1 MLLVSSITPSG
12 RAWVQES
19 ARASVVGATFI
30 DGEKALDET
39 ALTDLARVINIAG
52 ATIVSPDLVAGLA
65 SVRSMARFV
74 ALWDR
79 AQMSAAP
86 TIAWFPGSVA
96 SCVADL
102 QALSMLIT
110 QSGSLD
116 LDDYVVARI
125 SATADALDRGLIELL
140 VACPPEESAVR
151 SAAAEVAVAATCGI
165 RVRGVAVCPM
175 PRKSDNWPKT
185 IRRAARAHV
194 DQLEQ
199 ALHPIAVRRAR
210 RGEAPAFL
218 EPGTESCSPTVARH
232 ADGLWTWSITV
243 PGLGMGDVEVGTWSA
258 DAAYPTTHVVMRI
271 DGRTVRSNVEAT
283 LRRCQALEA
292 VVSGDS
298 IAVTFQ
304 QQADQ
309 WPKESEASDG

>member
-1 MLLVSSITPSG
+1 VLLVSSITPSG

-19 ARASVVGATFI
+19 ARVSVPHATFI
-30 DGEKALDET
+30 DGAKVLEDSSI
-39 ALTDLARVINIAG
+39 TDLARVITIAG
-52 ATIVSPDLVAGLA
+52 ATIASPDLVAGLA
-65 SVRSMARFV
+65 SVRSMATLV

-79 AQMSAAP
+79 AQGSTAP

-96 SCVADL
+96 SGVTDL
-102 QALSMLIT
+102 QALSTLIT
-110 QSGSLD
+110 ESGSPD
-116 LDDYVVARI
+116 LDEHVVARV
-125 SATADALDRGLIELL
+125 STAGYALERGLIELL
-140 VACPPEESAVR
+140 VACPPDESAVR
-151 SAAAEVAVAATCGI
+151 AAATEVAVAAACGI

-175 PRKSDNWPKT
+175 PRKSDNWPKA
-185 IRRAARAHV
+185 IRRAARGQVA
-194 DQLEQ
+194 QLEQ
-199 ALHPIAVRRAR
+199 AIHPIPVRRAR

-218 EPGTESCSPTVARH
+218 EHGAEGCSPTVIRH

-243 PGLGMGDVEVGTWSA
+243 PGLSMGDVEVGTWSA

-271 DGRTVRSNVEAT
+271 DGRTVRSNVDAT

-298 IAVTFQ
+298 IAVTFE

-309 WPKESEASDG
+309 WPKESAASDG